1 MALYTEVES
10 LTGTVAQTAAAAAA
24 VMFRVRPVG
33 VDIITKWKRSVRDGS
48 I

>member
-10 LTGTVAQTAAAAAA
+10 LTGTVAQTAAAAA